1 MTSIAVR
8 VPGISCDHCKHAIE
22 TAVAAVP
29 GVARVEVAVPSRTVH
44 VDYDES
50 AVSVAVLRA
59 AIEDEGYDVP

>member
-22 TAVAAVP
+22 TAVGALA
-29 GVARVEVAVPSRTVH
+29 GVERVEVTVPSRTVH

-50 AVSVAVLRA
+50 AVSVATLKA